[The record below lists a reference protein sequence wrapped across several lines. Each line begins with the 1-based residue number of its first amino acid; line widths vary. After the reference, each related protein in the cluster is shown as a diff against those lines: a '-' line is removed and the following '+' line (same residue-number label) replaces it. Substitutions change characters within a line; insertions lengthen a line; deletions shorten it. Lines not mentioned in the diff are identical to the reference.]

1 MRSSPVSPIIP
12 MSKKELSA
20 VSVFE
25 HLKRKAITQAA
36 AGKLL
41 GLTVRHVRR
50 KLDVY
55 RRSGPQSLVHQLR
68 GRPGNRRLDPAV
80 KARALTIIRKR
91 YPDFSP
97 TFAAEKLHEEHRIA
111 LHPETLRLWMVDA
124 DLWRIGGGPVVSRQ
138 WRERRDC
145 VGELVQLDGSDHP
158 WFENRGPRCTL
169 LLFID
174 DATSCL
180 LHGAF
185 VPDETTKD
193 LLAATRAYLVKEGRP
208 AALYVDRHSIYRV
221 NIHNAEEDKVTQYA
235 KALRELDIAL
245 IHARSPQA
253 KGRVERAF
261 GTLQDRLVK
270 ELRLAKISTR
280 DAANRFLLETYLP
293 KHNAK
298 FAVAPKRET
307 NLHRSLQGY
316 DLPFLLSVREE
327 RTVANDFT
335 VQYQTRLFQLEPKQP
350 TILRPG
356 DRVTVHEGLD
366 GVLQMTI
373 RKVPLHCHEIV
384 ERPPK
389 REPVPGDRNPRV
401 RWIPAATHPWRTRAA
416 ADISILAN

>member
-1 MRSSPVSPIIP
+1 

-50 KLDVY
+50 KLDAY

-68 GRPGNRRLDPAV
+68 GKPGNRRLDPAV

-91 YPDFSP
+91 YPDFTP

-124 DLWRIGGGPVVSRQ
+124 DLWRIGGGSVVPRQ

-174 DATSCL
+174 DATSRL

-193 LLAATRAYLVKEGRP
+193 LLAATRAYLVHEGRP
-208 AALYVDRHSIYRV
+208 LTLYVDRHSIYRV
-221 NIHNAEEDKVTQYA
+221 NVNNAEGDKVTQYA
-235 KALRELDIAL
+235 RAMQELDIAL

-280 DAANRFLLETYLP
+280 DAANRFFRETYLP
-293 KHNAK
+293 RHNAK

-307 NLHRSLQGY
+307 NLHRSLRGF
-316 DLPFLLSVREE
+316 DLSFILSVREE

-335 VQYQTRLFQLEPKQP
+335 VQYQTRLFQLEPKQ
-350 TILRPG
+350 TTLLRPG
-356 DRVTVHEGLD
+356 DRVTVHAGLD
-366 GVLQMTI
+366 GDLRMTI
-373 RKVPLHCHEIV
+373 RKTVLRFQEIG
-384 ERPPK
+384 ERPRK
-389 REPVPGDRNPRV
+389 LASLRERKPRV
-401 RWIPAATHPWRTRAA
+401 LWIPPASHPWRTGAA

>member
-1 MRSSPVSPIIP
+1 MTSQSLVT
-12 MSKKELSA
+12 MSAKELHQ
-20 VSVFE
+20 VPLFE
-25 HLKRKAITQAA
+25 QLKKRRISQKEAA
-36 AGKLL
+36 QKLR
-41 GLTVRHVRR
+41 LTVRHVQR
-50 KLDVY
+50 KLRAY
-55 RRSGPQSLVHQLR
+55 RQNGAKSLLHKLR
-68 GRPGNRRLDPAV
+68 GRSGNRRTDPTIRR
-80 KARALTIIRKR
+80 RALATVRER
-91 YPDFSP
+91 YPDFAP
-97 TFAAEKLHEEHRIA
+97 TFASEKLEEHHRLIVDS
-111 LHPETLRLWMVDA
+111 ETLRRWMIA
-124 DLWRIGGGPVVSRQ
+124 DGLWRIGGGPVVPRR
-138 WRERRDC
+138 WRERKEC

-158 WFENRGPRCTL
+158 WFENRGPVCTL

-193 LLAATRAYLVKEGRP
+193 LLAATRTYLVNEGRP
-208 AALYVDRHSIYRV
+208 VSLYVDRHSIYRV
-221 NIHNAEEDKVTQYA
+221 NIHNAEGDKVTQYA
-235 KALRELDIAL
+235 RALQELDIEL

-280 DAANRFLLETYLP
+280 DAANRFLVETYLR

-350 TILRPG
+350 TILRPR
-356 DRVTVHEGLD
+356 DRVTVHAGLD
-366 GVLQMTI
+366 GALRMTI
-373 RKVPLHCHEIV
+373 RKTVLRFHEIV
-384 ERPPK
+384 ERPRKSEPLRE
-389 REPVPGDRNPRV
+389 REPRV
-401 RWIPAATHPWRTRAA
+401 LWIPSASHPWRRTARR
-416 ADISILAN
+416 DISIVAN